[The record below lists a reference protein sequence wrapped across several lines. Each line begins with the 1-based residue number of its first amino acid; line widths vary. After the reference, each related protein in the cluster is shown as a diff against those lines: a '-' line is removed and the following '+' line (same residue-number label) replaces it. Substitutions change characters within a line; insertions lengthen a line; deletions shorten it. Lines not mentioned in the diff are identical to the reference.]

1 MMRVRTV
8 SAMTAMAIVTTLG
21 VPAWFTGSVAEAA
34 LDRPYPIYLVEPSFD
49 LTTILSVDD
58 ISSDGRFAVVDTT
71 FGPAHVTVPAG
82 ATQGVRVDGF
92 VADDGGVFAYRVGGL
107 RSIVQLR
114 LATGETTEFGVT
126 FPTAGVKVAAVI
138 DADASGR
145 RVLIDGWLDSS
156 TRLSH
161 YVLDTTTGVATAPI
175 YGEGFAA
182 VDGTPSW
189 RSISSD
195 GRFAIAD
202 WSPISGASI
211 RHETMRVDLDTGEL
225 VVRRAPDEEGFPGGT
240 SYVSS
245 DLSWMVFESSV
256 ADVVPGLPAGVRL
269 YRRNL
274 MTGATDVVPVDVS
287 TVRRY
292 DVHDGGRVVV
302 SHVVPTPADAEARQ
316 LSVWE
321 GAGPLVTLTV
331 GVDGELADLGVDES
345 DVEFEANA
353 DASRITFTSRAT
365 NLAPGATSTE
375 RRLFQVVLPSLSPAG
390 PAAVVLP
397 DESVCAAVPG
407 AVPGEFVGVNVTPVG
422 ASTAGFGVV
431 HSSDARA
438 GSTSNVNFGPGTV
451 DPNVAFVEVG
461 VDGEVCFTNSRH
473 GPVEVVIDAMVVAEA
488 GSLAEPF
495 AGADRVLDTRAG
507 DPVAASGSVC
517 ATAASGEAFV
527 GLNVTPVE
535 AIAPGFGTVHASDA
549 SPGRSST
556 VNFGPGTVDP
566 NFAFVQSG
574 ADGAVCFTN
583 SEHGPVDVIID
594 RLVTD
599 EAGTLRAPVV
609 GADGGRPVDT
619 RVGVGGTR
627 LSPSAS
633 VCFAVD
639 GAQPGEFVGVNV
651 TPVGAAALGFGTV
664 HPPGSEPGGVSNV
677 NFGPGTVDPNFAMTQ
692 VGADGTACFTNS
704 VHGEVDVIIDAQVI
718 GAADAFRLPS
728 ADGGLR
734 ILDTRELRP

>member
-1 MMRVRTV
+1 MRLRSV
-8 SAMTAMAIVTTLG
+8 SVMAVVTTVMAFG
-21 VPAWFTGSVAEAA
+21 VPLWGNGSVAGAA
-34 LDRPYPIYLVEPSFD
+34 LDRPYPIHLVEVDTAFTR
-49 LTTILSVDD
+49 LTDVRD
-58 ISSDGRFAVVDTT
+58 IASDGRFAVVEST
-71 FGPAHVTVPAG
+71 FGWETLIALGNPRQEARLPLAGFHAH
-82 ATQGVRVDGF
+82 
-92 VADDGGVFAYRVGGL
+92 DGGVFAYQPGGL
-107 RSIVQLR
+107 RSILR
-114 LATGETTEFGVT
+114 LRVATQEIDEFVVPLDAGLIVEHVVDADTSGTVFLLKVRRLIGIGNPNNTYVFDAATGELTTPFGAH
-126 FPTAGVKVAAVI
+126 FGSIDPAPVAL
-138 DADASGR
+138 G
-145 RVLIDGWLDSS
+145 
-156 TRLSH
+156 LS
-161 YVLDTTTGVATAPI
+161 
-175 YGEGFAA
+175 
-182 VDGTPSW
+182 
-189 RSISSD
+189 RD
-195 GRFAIAD
+195 GRFVTAEGWVFRGVSYAHPYLRFD
-202 WSPISGASI
+202 
-211 RHETMRVDLDTGEL
+211 RLTGEL
-225 VVRRAPDEEGFPGGT
+225 LVREDTTGLGVQNRFVVSEDFGWSLF
-240 SYVSS
+240 VS
-245 DLSWMVFESSV
+245 EA
-256 ADVVPGLPAGVRL
+256 ADVVPGLPAGLRL

-274 MTGATDVVPVDVS
+274 ATGETAVVPVDMT
-287 TVRRY
+287 TVTRFA
-292 DVHDGGRVVV
+292 VFDGGRVVV

-331 GVDGELADLGVDES
+331 GIDGELADLGVDES

-365 NLAPGATSTE
+365 NLAAGATSAE

-397 DESVCAAVPG
+397 DESVCAPVSG

-422 ASTAGFGVV
+422 ASAAGFGVV

-438 GSTSNVNFGPGTV
+438 ASTSNVNFGPGTI
-451 DPNVAFVEVG
+451 DPNVALVQVG

-473 GPVEVVIDAMVVAEA
+473 GAVEVVIDAMVVAEA
-488 GSLAEPF
+488 GSLADPF
-495 AGADRVLDTRAG
+495 ARADRVVDTREG

-517 ATAASGEAFV
+517 ATAALGEAFV

-535 AIAPGFGTVHASDA
+535 AVAPGFGTMHASDA

-566 NFAFVQSG
+566 NFAFVHAG
-574 ADGAVCFTN
+574 AEGSVCFTN

-599 EAGTLRAPVV
+599 EAGALRAPVV

-627 LSPSAS
+627 LGPSGS

-651 TPVGAAALGFGTV
+651 TPVGATTPGFGTL
-664 HPPGSEPGGVSNV
+664 HSSDDPPGGVSNV
-677 NFGPGTVDPNFAMTQ
+677 NFGPGTVDPNFAMAR
-692 VGADGTACFTNS
+692 VGADGRVCFTNS

-728 ADGGLR
+728 AGGSVR
-734 ILDTRELRP
+734 ILDTREARP